1 MNKIKVIG
9 YYTKNTLYET
19 QAKNLIKSLNDLQ
32 LDHDIEGVVSTGT
45 WQGNTRLKAKFI
57 KRMLNKHPDY
67 SILYVDADAIVR
79 SEPELLY
86 NLNCD
91 VAVRWENFTWRPN
104 ECLSGTI
111 YMANNDKTKSLCDLW
126 DSINKSNNNKK
137 NLEQWNLGS
146 AIDKM
151 KDLKTFNLPP
161 EYTFIFDL
169 SRRLYKD
176 AVPVIEHFQASR
188 KVNKNKI

>member
-1 MNKIKVIG
+1 MNQIKVIG

-19 QAKNLIKSLNDLQ
+19 QAENLIKSLDKLQ
-32 LDHDIEGVVSTGT
+32 LDYDIEGVVSTGT

-57 KRMLNKHPDY
+57 KKMLNKHPDY

-79 SEPELLY
+79 STPDILY
-86 NLNCD
+86 DLTCD
-91 VAVRWENFTWRPN
+91 VAVRWENFSWRPN

-111 YMANNDKTKSLCDLW
+111 YMANNDKTKKLCDLW
-126 DSINKSNNNKK
+126 DSINNKNNHKK
-137 NLEQWNLGS
+137 NLEQWNLGE
-146 AIDKM
+146 AINIM

-169 SRRLYKD
+169 SRRLYKN

>member
-19 QAKNLIKSLNDLQ
+19 QAKNLIKSLNELQ

-67 SILYVDADAIVR
+67 SVLYVDADAIVR

-86 NLNCD
+86 NINCD
-91 VAVRWENFTWRPN
+91 VDRDWETF
-104 ECLSGTI
+104 
-111 YMANNDKTKSLCDLW
+111 SL
-126 DSINKSNNNKK
+126 
-137 NLEQWNLGS
+137 
-146 AIDKM
+146 
-151 KDLKTFNLPP
+151 
-161 EYTFIFDL
+161 
-169 SRRLYKD
+169 
-176 AVPVIEHFQASR
+176 
-188 KVNKNKI
+188 